1 MSTNLSPEVVAD
13 TFTGN
18 LVGNVTGNVTGNLT
32 GNVTGSVSGGTSAS
46 LSPQLIA
53 AAGATQAAATAITK
67 ALAIIVTST
76 ASARG
81 VKLPTAATGA
91 MVWVISLCTQG
102 TKVYPFAGDRIG
114 IAATN
119 IAVVLAGLKG
129 NLYAAR
135 DAVTWAVLKGA

>member
-1 MSTNLSPEVVAD
+1 MADTNFDSVAAT

-18 LVGNVTGNVTGNLT
+18 VV
-32 GNVTGSVSGGTSAS
+32 GNVTGSVSGGSSAN
-46 LSPQLIA
+46 LAPQLIA
-53 AAGATQAAATAITK
+53 AAGATQGAATLIAK
-67 ALAIIVTST
+67 ALAIITVCT

-81 VKLPTAATGA
+81 IRLPTAATGA

-102 TKVYPFAGDRIG
+102 TKVYPFAGDKIG
-114 IAATN
+114 TAATN
-119 IAVVLAGLKG
+119 VAVVLAGLKG

>member
-1 MSTNLSPEVVAD
+1 MADTNFDSVVAS

-18 LVGNVTGNVTGNLT
+18 LVGNVTGNLT
-32 GNVTGSVSGGTSAS
+32 GNVTGNVSGGTTAS

-53 AAGATQAAATAITK
+53 AAGATQGAATAITK
-67 ALAIIVTST
+67 ALVIIVTST

-81 VKLPTAATGA
+81 IKLPAAATGL
-91 MVWVISLCTQG
+91 MQWVISLCTQG

-114 IAATN
+114 TAATN
-119 IAVVLAGLKG
+119 VAVVLAGLKG